1 MSHGASL
8 KPALSESL
16 SLLLPTP
23 EETLLLRVCLSP
35 RESAREAWSQW
46 RNRNNMSGKALLRNS
61 FVRKLRP
68 LLFNAVQSH
77 SLEIDKEGLTYLRT
91 AYLKEELRDAAVRR
105 ICREVLLLLE
115 KERFA
120 PIVLKG
126 IALAETVYGSPV
138 LRHCH
143 DIDILLP
150 DDDLSRAA
158 GFLTSLGFRTCS
170 APDSQNR
177 HLRMVQDSGLPLE
190 FHSRPFEV
198 PYYQPPVSEIRA
210 RSRSQVIASVKA
222 HIMTP
227 ADSLLHVCGHASY
240 SSKRAS
246 LRWVTD
252 AWSIINRHPQLDWDL
267 LLVCI
272 HRSHLALPLSV
283 MLGYLAESLN
293 APVPPT
299 FLDRLSAAAS
309 KAGATERQL
318 ALRGTRAA
326 GQRSLK
332 ELFRRTTNWRER
344 VFLIQ
349 WLLFPS
355 PRYLCWVDEIRDS
368 RLLPFHYVYRPIR
381 HLGWYLWSK
390 LRGFIRHAALALKRS
405 FPLHQ
410 FTNSR
415 LFL

>member
-1 MSHGASL
+1 MSHGVLS

-35 RESAREAWSQW
+35 CESARDAWSQW
-46 RNRNNMSGKALLRNS
+46 RSRRNMSGKALLRNS
-61 FVRKLRP
+61 SARKLRP

-126 IALAETVYGSPV
+126 IAQAETVYGNPV

-150 DDDLSRAA
+150 DDELSRPA
-158 GFLTSLGFRTCS
+158 GFLPSLGFRTCS
-170 APDSQNR
+170 APDSQSR
-177 HLRMVQDSGLPLE
+177 HLRMVQEFGLPLE
-190 FHSRPFEV
+190 FHSRLFEV
-198 PYYQPPVSEIRA
+198 PYYQTPVSEIRA
-210 RSRSQVIASVKA
+210 RSRSQVIAGVTA
-222 HIMTP
+222 HLLTP

-252 AWSIINRHPQLDWDL
+252 AWFIINRHPQLDWNL
-267 LLVCI
+267 LLDCI
-272 HRSHLALPLSV
+272 RRSHLSLPLSV
-283 MLGYLAESLN
+283 MLGYLADDLN
-293 APVPPT
+293 APIPST
-299 FLDRLSAAAS
+299 FLSRLSAAAS
-309 KAGATERQL
+309 KSDAIERQL

-326 GQRSLK
+326 GQGSLK

-344 VFLIQ
+344 VFLVQ

-355 PRYLCWVDEIRDS
+355 PRYLCWVDEIRDP
-368 RLLPFHYVYRPIR
+368 RLVSFHYVYRPIR
-381 HLGWYLWSK
+381 HVGRYLWSK
-390 LRGFIRHAALALKRS
+390 LRAFIRRAALALNRF

-415 LFL
+415 LFH